1 MGTRVPAR
9 PPEGTR
15 HRPCRPAVR
24 RAAGFTLVEM
34 MVVMVLLG
42 LLTTL
47 ALPAMQRWH
56 DGVQARAQTM
66 GVVEALRAAA
76 FAAGANRSLRVV
88 DAASFVPAR
97 GAPAPVAA
105 EASAAPLTAAPATD
119 DLPTPPATTIEV
131 PIPTGWQVDRADPAA
146 FLANGL
152 CRPGRIE
159 FKTAAGARVAID
171 IGGPTCS
178 VGLADPASDPPR

>member
-1 MGTRVPAR
+1 MCTA
-9 PPEGTR
+9 TS
-15 HRPCRPAVR
+15 
-24 RAAGFTLVEM
+24 RAGAEAGFTLVEM

-56 DGVQARAQTM
+56 DGVQARAETM

-76 FAAGANRSLRVV
+76 FAAGANRSLRVIDAGSFV
-88 DAASFVPAR
+88 SARAAAAAS
-97 GAPAPVAA
+97 A
-105 EASAAPLTAAPATD
+105 EASAPPTA
-119 DLPTPPATTIEV
+119 PTPSETVDDAPPGPAATPTGI
-131 PIPTGWQVDRADPAA
+131 PIPSGWQVARADSAA

-159 FKTAAGARVAID
+159 FRTAAGARVAID

-178 VGLADPASDPPR
+178 VGIADTASGAPR

>member
-1 MGTRVPAR
+1 MGVRTATSRAG
-9 PPEGTR
+9 PE
-15 HRPCRPAVR
+15 
-24 RAAGFTLVEM
+24 AGFTLVEM

-76 FAAGANRSLRVV
+76 FAAGANRSLRIV
-88 DAASFVPAR
+88 DAGSFVPAR
-97 GAPAPVAA
+97 ATAVP
-105 EASAAPLTAAPATD
+105 AAPAASAMPDPPAATQPAGD
-119 DLPTPPATTIEV
+119 DPVAPPATAIEV
-131 PIPTGWQVDRADPAA
+131 PIPAGWQVARADPAA

-152 CRPGRIE
+152 CRPGRVE
-159 FKTAAGARVAID
+159 FRTAAGARVAID

-178 VGLADPASDPPR
+178 VGIADPASGAPR

>member
-1 MGTRVPAR
+1 MGMCTATSRAGP
-9 PPEGTR
+9 
-15 HRPCRPAVR
+15 
-24 RAAGFTLVEM
+24 AAGFTLVEM

-76 FAAGANRSLRVV
+76 FAAGATRSLRVV
-88 DAASFVPAR
+88 DGSSFTTALPAGVPAGNPASDT
-97 GAPAPVAA
+97 GAALSPSTPDTDEPPAPP
-105 EASAAPLTAAPATD
+105 SAALA
-119 DLPTPPATTIEV
+119 V
-131 PIPTGWQVDRADPAA
+131 PIPSGWQVDRVEPAA

-152 CRPGRIE
+152 CRPGRVE
-159 FKTAAGARVAID
+159 FKTPAGARVAID

-178 VGLADPASDPPR
+178 VGIADPASGAPQ

>member
-1 MGTRVPAR
+1 MGMCTATSRAG
-9 PPEGTR
+9 PE
-15 HRPCRPAVR
+15 
-24 RAAGFTLVEM
+24 AGFTLVEM

-76 FAAGANRSLRVV
+76 FAAGANRSLRIV

-97 GAPAPVAA
+97 QATVP
-105 EASAAPLTAAPATD
+105 AAPAASAVADAPAASMPAGD
-119 DLPTPPATTIEV
+119 DPRPLANTAIQV
-131 PIPTGWQVDRADPAA
+131 PIPAGWQVERADPAA

-159 FKTAAGARVAID
+159 FRTAAGARVAVD

-178 VGLADPASDPPR
+178 VGIADPASGAPR

>member
-1 MGTRVPAR
+1 MGTSTALP
-9 PPEGTR
+9 
-15 HRPCRPAVR
+15 
-24 RAAGFTLVEM
+24 RAGATAGFTLVEM

-56 DGVQARAQTM
+56 DGVQARSQTM
-66 GVVEALRAAA
+66 GVVEALRAEA

-88 DAASFVPAR
+88 DAGSFVTTRRATLPA
-97 GAPAPVAA
+97 ADAA
-105 EASAAPLTAAPATD
+105 SEATAAPATTPAPAAD
-119 DLPTPPATTIEV
+119 DMPPTPGTTVEI
-131 PIPTGWQVDRADPAA
+131 PIPVGWQVDRADPAA

-159 FKTAAGARVAID
+159 FRTAAGARVAIH

-178 VGLADPASDPPR
+178 VGIADPAGDTPR

>member
-1 MGTRVPAR
+1 MCTAPSRAG
-9 PPEGTR
+9 PE
-15 HRPCRPAVR
+15 
-24 RAAGFTLVEM
+24 AGFTLVEM

-56 DGVQARAQTM
+56 DGVQARAETM

-88 DAASFVPAR
+88 DAGSFVPAR
-97 GAPAPVAA
+97 PAAGPSAAASAASMPPAPAPSA
-105 EASAAPLTAAPATD
+105 ETGDRPTPASAGTG
-119 DLPTPPATTIEV
+119 I
-131 PIPTGWQVDRADPAA
+131 PIPSGWQVDRADPAA

-159 FKTAAGARVAID
+159 FRTAAGARVAID

-178 VGLADPASDPPR
+178 VGIADTASGTPQ